1 MKSIFLFA
9 TLCFT
14 QFIFAQA
21 PSANFTISDA
31 DLILCEGDC
40 IYVTN
45 NSTGGDLTYLW
56 SFQGATPATFVGQ
69 NPGPICFPVTSGST
83 PYAITLVVTNPQNVT
98 STLTQFVTVNETPTM
113 NLTLSDTT
121 GGAYVEINDTTI
133 NMYQNAYLFAEG
145 TPAGGNLYW
154 YPSGVVSDSILGCSP
169 CIAGDSLTV
178 NPFYTT
184 NYVATYTLNGC
195 SVSDTVLVTVNF
207 ATQVLIELPNS
218 FSPNEDGENDYFR
231 VLTNVDKDQNF
242 TNNANNGF
250 VEGGAIA
257 EIDLRVYNRY
267 GQMVFR
273 TTNPHEGWDGTF
285 NGKPLNPATYT
296 YIMNFR
302 TIDGRSGDRSG
313 NVTLFR

>member
-133 NMYQNAYLFAEG
+133 NMYQNAYLFSEG

>member
-9 TLCFT
+9 TLCFS
-14 QFIFAQA
+14 QLLFAQA

-45 NSTGGDLTYLW
+45 NSTGIDLTYLW

-69 NPGPICFPVTSGST
+69 NPGPVCFPITSGST

-121 GGAYVEINDTTI
+121 VGAYVEINDTTI

-154 YPSGVVSDSILGCSP
+154 YPSGVMSDSILGCSP

-231 VLTNVDKDQNF
+231 VLTNVDEDQNF

-285 NGKPLNPATYT
+285 KGKPLNPATYT